1 LLCIAVVLTKRWH
14 GAFSMDTTDGI
25 QKFHSAPTPR
35 IGGVPIVFA
44 LVIVWGKSSA
54 EIQTL
59 LAPILFAGM
68 PAFLFGLAEDLL
80 KQIGVV
86 QRLLATMASG
96 FLAWYLTDYSDYCTQ
111 LGESEMGSLGFY

>member
-1 LLCIAVVLTKRWH
+1 MNLLDATFALFKMPELTSAVVAFLASFLLCIAVVFTKPWH

-35 IGGVPIVFA
+35 IGGIPIVFA
-44 LVIVWGKSSA
+44 LVMAWGKSSA

-68 PAFLFGLAEDLL
+68 PAFLFGIAEDLT

-86 QRLLATMASG
+86 
-96 FLAWYLTDYSDYCTQ
+96 
-111 LGESEMGSLGFY
+111 